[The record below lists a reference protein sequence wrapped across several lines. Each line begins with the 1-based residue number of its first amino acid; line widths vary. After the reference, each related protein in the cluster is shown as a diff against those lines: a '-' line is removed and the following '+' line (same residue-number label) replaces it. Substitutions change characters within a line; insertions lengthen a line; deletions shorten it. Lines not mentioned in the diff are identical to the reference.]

1 MRPDYRMPLVRSA
14 HQLSADLH
22 LSGILYQ
29 IHGITFKLDFSLAE
43 APWRITKM
51 PNSGHRIE
59 NGMSSSSSASQGG
72 LRVA

>member
-1 MRPDYRMPLVRSA
+1 LGRWGSPGWDRVHLLKSLKHNIGCETR
-14 HQLSADLH
+14 

-59 NGMSSSSSASQGG
+59 NGM
-72 LRVA
+72 